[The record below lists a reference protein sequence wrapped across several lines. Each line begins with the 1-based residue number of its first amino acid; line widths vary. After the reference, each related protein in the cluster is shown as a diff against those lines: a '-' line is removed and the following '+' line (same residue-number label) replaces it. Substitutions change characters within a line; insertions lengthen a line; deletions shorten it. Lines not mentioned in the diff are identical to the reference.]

1 MTSPH
6 GRSLRRYLITG
17 ILFAVPPVLA
27 LCGVRF
33 PAQPPDTWKTSQTEL
48 GNNGEISGQLRDAPD
63 VKTGNRLPSV
73 AVLQS
78 DQLLRRGVFE
88 ATREAIREIKDALP
102 ECRINWCGDA
112 PSRTGL
118 LRRPRSVIPSEEA
131 DDRIWNRAFR
141 ELQEHPLVAGHQLSE
156 DGTTMLILFSD
167 SSASATD
174 TIERILRQHL
184 DPLRVGLR
192 MTGEVLMLREHQESM
207 HAWHGYV
214 LGLAT
219 IVVTLSGLL
228 MLRAPR
234 RSLTVAAGPIAALGL
249 AFGWQYFLGLPFNEF
264 AALDM
269 PVFVLVLAFA
279 DSLHILLAVEEEYG
293 HTQDPVAA
301 AHLAMK
307 RMLRPCFLTSLTTSL
322 AFASLMISTQPV
334 IYGFGR
340 NSAIAVCVAFVGVV
354 TVMPLAAA
362 NCVRHRKPAARQTG
376 RRQDRWIQ
384 RPILFGVRYPAVTTI
399 VTLLLTGSFM
409 YYSFTTL
416 YPDDRLDLRL
426 NRSEPSYQGLLQCD
440 QKLGGLRQV
449 TVTVTWSEE
458 TSDDHVW
465 DVLTSVQQQ
474 IADSDSFSKPL
485 SILNALQL
493 MPGKYESQ
501 KLRYA
506 ERLAKGRMADFW
518 DGERREAIIEFRVPD
533 RGVQYIEDDLE
544 TLRSLLADEESL
556 HPGFT
561 TTVGGESLLL
571 TSIVQ
576 LTIRE
581 MSWSVVLAA
590 GIILLVIWIAYGR
603 LQYAVFSILPNTF
616 ALMLT
621 VAVRAWMAPSLDIA
635 SACAASICL
644 GLGVDD
650 TIHFLEA
657 MRHAKGRPGSRIQI
671 LNAGHLVGRAL
682 VVTTFALL
690 CGFAT
695 VFIAPLP
702 PHQFFASMV
711 VAMLPAALFGDLVIL
726 PAGLSLF
733 RDLSGKHVD
742 EEPASLLAA
751 EDQKPTASVERPP
764 FGL

>member
-1 MTSPH
+1 
-6 GRSLRRYLITG
+6 
-17 ILFAVPPVLA
+17 
-27 LCGVRF
+27 
-33 PAQPPDTWKTSQTEL
+33 
-48 GNNGEISGQLRDAPD
+48 
-63 VKTGNRLPSV
+63 
-73 AVLQS
+73 
-78 DQLLRRGVFE
+78 
-88 ATREAIREIKDALP
+88 
-102 ECRINWCGDA
+102 
-112 PSRTGL
+112 
-118 LRRPRSVIPSEEA
+118 
-131 DDRIWNRAFR
+131 
-141 ELQEHPLVAGHQLSE
+141 
-156 DGTTMLILFSD
+156 
-167 SSASATD
+167 
-174 TIERILRQHL
+174 
-184 DPLRVGLR
+184 
-192 MTGEVLMLREHQESM
+192 
-207 HAWHGYV
+207 
-214 LGLAT
+214 
-219 IVVTLSGLL
+219 
-228 MLRAPR
+228 
-234 RSLTVAAGPIAALGL
+234 
-249 AFGWQYFLGLPFNEF
+249 
-264 AALDM
+264 
-269 PVFVLVLAFA
+269 
-279 DSLHILLAVEEEYG
+279 
-293 HTQDPVAA
+293 
-301 AHLAMK
+301 
-307 RMLRPCFLTSLTTSL
+307 
-322 AFASLMISTQPV
+322 
-334 IYGFGR
+334 
-340 NSAIAVCVAFVGVV
+340 
-354 TVMPLAAA
+354 
-362 NCVRHRKPAARQTG
+362 
-376 RRQDRWIQ
+376 
-384 RPILFGVRYPAVTTI
+384 
-399 VTLLLTGSFM
+399 
-409 YYSFTTL
+409 
-416 YPDDRLDLRL
+416 
-426 NRSEPSYQGLLQCD
+426 
-440 QKLGGLRQV
+440 
-449 TVTVTWSEE
+449 
-458 TSDDHVW
+458 
-465 DVLTSVQQQ
+465 
-474 IADSDSFSKPL
+474 
-485 SILNALQL
+485 
-493 MPGKYESQ
+493 
-501 KLRYA
+501 
-506 ERLAKGRMADFW
+506 
-518 DGERREAIIEFRVPD
+518 VPD